1 MEHSKIKEIFFYI
14 FCQIVNVFTKI
25 YVQYV
30 QYAISVCM
38 CTVCCVRLFLNSYFY
53 SSICRH
59 ILMHLDIAAVE
70 VLSYKPED
78 YFRHRL
84 KRARVDLTTL
94 HRQHDQ

>member
-1 MEHSKIKEIFFYI
+1 M
-14 FCQIVNVFTKI
+14 CI
-25 YVQYV
+25 YRV
-30 QYAISVCM
+30 
-38 CTVCCVRLFLNSYFY
+38 CTVCCVRFFFNSYFY

-84 KRARVDLTTL
+84 KRARVDPTTL
-94 HRQHDQ
+94 HRGTGSMTI